1 MARKIYSIEEDGQ
14 TVELFGNEAGDVEHY
29 VDGIHGIQQTGL
41 GVKVNFFTLG
51 IDTTNE
57 YQRRET
63 VCRLAMATPQ
73 FLQMADFMQEIAQNL
88 RANVAVAGSEN
99 DK

>member
-1 MARKIYSIEEDGQ
+1 MSRKIFSVEEEGQ
-14 TVELFGNEAGDVEHY
+14 LIELFGNEAGDQEFY

-41 GVKVNFFTLG
+41 GVKINFFTLG

-63 VCRLAMATPQ
+63 VARLAMGAPQ
-73 FLQMADFMQEIAQNL
+73 FLRMADFMQEIAQNM
-88 RANVAVAGSEN
+88 RASVASNKE
-99 DK
+99 DTK

>member
-1 MARKIYSIEEDGQ
+1 MARKIYTIEEDGQ
-14 TVELFGNEAGDVEHY
+14 NIELFGNEAGDKEFY
-29 VDGIHGIQQTGL
+29 VDGIHGIQKTAL
-41 GVKVNFFTLG
+41 SVKVNFFSLG

-88 RANVAVAGSEN
+88 RANVAVESDDDSE
-99 DK
+99 